1 VATGSDTWL
10 VAPPLADVPPVV
22 GLTFD
27 AGLARQPAGQLGV
40 AALAAAWLVRV
51 VGRPAE
57 AVDRPDGLRATPYL
71 TPAECTVVLAGP
83 LPAVRAGLVRLRSA
97 LADPA
102 PEIDDELRSR
112 ARMLDGGLEPW
123 AAHLAARWRGH
134 PVALASLGP
143 VALDVLDGPALA
155 GFLAARYGPADRVL
169 WTTEPALVPPGAPA
183 RRTGAPG
190 RPELPA
196 ARARPGCV
204 VRRSAGEA
212 FSALTHPFAAA
223 DRIALGLLADAVHRR
238 LVELQPL
245 ASEVDLRLRPLPGRR
260 GLVTC
265 ELVGALGDDAA
276 VSTALAETI
285 EDLAAGVAPEEVDR
299 VGAGLAERT
308 AIGPVDPGVL
318 DTLARRQLAT
328 GDLQTPAGWAGEL
341 AVATDA
347 EVRAALRSLR
357 DSLLLAVPEAG
368 TLPYELAG
376 PARPPPAEGR
386 RYPAY
391 GDPATQVRCSS
402 RRVARV
408 RLRPSWRGR
417 FDPGVTLAAV
427 DFADVVLRVDSG
439 DEVTTLV
446 DADLGSI
453 RLAWAAVRGG
463 RRLREAVA
471 ARTTTAP
478 RIRRPPGPELGR
490 WLAELH
496 GRRRRARLRTA
507 AVAVSAALLVGVGT
521 AVAVASRQRP
531 VVAEVEAAE
540 TVRLANGTTLR
551 VVGSPRPAATPNG
564 YAVRVEMC
572 GGGASRGTGGG
583 DARNVLGPAK
593 FALLEDGRPV
603 GAPVPAP
610 AGGGPPVPD
619 VVLAPGECAGGWL
632 TFAVPSRVLVAP
644 RLRYANLPGD
654 RVSWRLPAATL
665 R

>member
-1 VATGSDTWL
+1 
-10 VAPPLADVPPVV
+10 
-22 GLTFD
+22 
-27 AGLARQPAGQLGV
+27 
-40 AALAAAWLVRV
+40 
-51 VGRPAE
+51 
-57 AVDRPDGLRATPYL
+57 
-71 TPAECTVVLAGP
+71 
-83 LPAVRAGLVRLRSA
+83 
-97 LADPA
+97 
-102 PEIDDELRSR
+102 
-112 ARMLDGGLEPW
+112 
-123 AAHLAARWRGH
+123 
-134 PVALASLGP
+134 
-143 VALDVLDGPALA
+143 
-155 GFLAARYGPADRVL
+155 
-169 WTTEPALVPPGAPA
+169 
-183 RRTGAPG
+183 
-190 RPELPA
+190 
-196 ARARPGCV
+196 
-204 VRRSAGEA
+204 
-212 FSALTHPFAAA
+212 
-223 DRIALGLLADAVHRR
+223 
-238 LVELQPL
+238 
-245 ASEVDLRLRPLPGRR
+245 
-260 GLVTC
+260 
-265 ELVGALGDDAA
+265 
-276 VSTALAETI
+276 
-285 EDLAAGVAPEEVDR
+285 
-299 VGAGLAERT
+299 
-308 AIGPVDPGVL
+308 
-318 DTLARRQLAT
+318 
-328 GDLQTPAGWAGEL
+328 
-341 AVATDA
+341 
-347 EVRAALRSLR
+347 
-357 DSLLLAVPEAG
+357 
-368 TLPYELAG
+368 
-376 PARPPPAEGR
+376 
-386 RYPAY
+386 
-391 GDPATQVRCSS
+391 
-402 RRVARV
+402 
-408 RLRPSWRGR
+408 
-417 FDPGVTLAAV
+417 VTLAAV

-453 RLAWAAVRGG
+453 RLAWAAARGG

-632 TFAVPSRVLVAP
+632 TFAVPSGVLVAP